1 MNTFEQFSGFDARRK
16 RLGLS
21 CSALAGRTGL
31 SLRTVQR
38 VLSGKEMD
46 PGFSTVAALAGEL
59 GVAVRFEEDDVHA
72 LRRQQAEKKAD
83 RILAMVQ
90 GTSALESQAV
100 SQETMRDLRERT
112 INELLAGSNRKLWAD

>member
-1 MNTFEQFSGFDARRK
+1 M
-16 RLGLS
+16 
-21 CSALAGRTGL
+21 
-31 SLRTVQR
+31 QR